1 MPCVHRSEHR
11 VPPRQ
16 ARGVNAH
23 PPTTVTVASDTRDIA
38 EIYRVWLVLSD
49 RPTTH
54 WATERAAFVERDR
67 LHALER
73 THVEVRVVSESRVT
87 DIPQGH
93 DGEHREAGA

>member
-1 MPCVHRSEHR
+1 M
-11 VPPRQ
+11 
-16 ARGVNAH
+16 NAH

-54 WATERAAFVERDR
+54 WTTEHAAFVERDR

-87 DIPQGH
+87 NIPKPEPEPEPEPEPTKVK
-93 DGEHREAGA
+93 DLM